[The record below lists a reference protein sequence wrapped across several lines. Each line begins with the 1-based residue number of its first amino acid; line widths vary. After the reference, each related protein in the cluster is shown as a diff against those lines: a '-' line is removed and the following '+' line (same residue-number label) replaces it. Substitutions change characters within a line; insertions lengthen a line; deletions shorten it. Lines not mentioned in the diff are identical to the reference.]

1 MRFEV
6 RVSCD
11 GARWLITAPAFG
23 VTRIV
28 LDEQEIRKEA
38 IRMIAECGTAPAVFE
53 IDLVNVPAPEK
64 RTASR
69 PGRR

>member
-28 LDEQEIRKEA
+28 LDEQAIRKEA
-38 IRMIAECGTAPAVFE
+38 ILMIAECGTAPKVFE
-53 IDLVNVPAPEK
+53 VDLVHVPVPAK
-64 RTASR
+64 RPAKG